1 MFFELIFVIAFRK
14 LFGVPDLTER
24 LFPAQVAVQSAQRIS
39 PAKTSLVN
47 DASQATATETGNGA
61 PHDTITETKKKV
73 KKVARKTSKKVKEH
87 PYAKELVAMEKKL
100 LDYFDNTEIWEKVFE
115 ETSPSLIEVY
125 QYKARPMCY
134 KVIAVMDNTAA
145 VTFDV
150 LSEITRRLEWDPLCV
165 EAKTVAEVSPGVKIQ
180 YVRTKSMWPTAS
192 RDTVVLGTVKDLGE
206 GRYMNVTTSVEHAL
220 MPERVKEK
228 FVRMETA
235 VAGQMVG
242 PEPGHP
248 DKCRL
253 IQILDTDLK
262 GWIPE
267 KLIQMGTYINLLT
280 PECRRSL
287 VRSKLTNVQICMAT
301 FCPALFPLVSTKAV
315 PEGMR
320 NVNKLLPTI
329 QPYHSSKVIER
340 VALARKE
347 AEAKEEQGVEV
358 QEDEQVHDLKSKRHS
373 ATLSSSTL
381 ADQLN
386 LNGAPHGLQN
396 GNAHNGANKA
406 VQWKR
411 SGTFR
416 AFWDGFKRN
425 LGYGGAPGKANKI
438 LVLTLVLAVLGPTLA
453 RFRRRR

>member
-1 MFFELIFVIAFRK
+1 MASQSPLAMLVLVTPYTILYLVNQLFLQGLLDKMHFVFFELIFVIAFRK

-24 LFPAQVAVQSAQRIS
+24 LFPAQIAIQSAQKIR

-47 DASQATATETGNGA
+47 DASRTAVTEIGNGT
-61 PHDTITETKKKV
+61 PHDTINETKKKV
-73 KKVARKTSKKVKEH
+73 KKVARKTPKKVKEH

-100 LDYFDNTEIWEKVFE
+100 VDYFDNTEIWEKVFE

-134 KVIAVMDNTAA
+134 KVIAVMDNTPA

-165 EAKTVAEVSPGVKIQ
+165 EAKTVAEISPGVKIQ
-180 YVRTKSMWPTAS
+180 YVRTKSVWPTAS

-242 PEPGHP
+242 PEPGQP
-248 DKCRL
+248 NKCRL
-253 IQILDTDLK
+253 IQVLDTDLK

-267 KLIQMGTYINLLT
+267 KLIQM
-280 PECRRSL
+280 
-287 VRSKLTNVQICMAT
+287 
-301 FCPALFPLVSTKAV
+301 VSTKAV

-320 NVNKLLPTI
+320 NVNKLLPSI
-329 QPYHSSKVIER
+329 QPYHVSKTIER

-358 QEDEQVHDLKSKRHS
+358 QEEEQVHNLKSKRHS
-373 ATLSSSTL
+373 TTLSSSTL

-386 LNGAPHGLQN
+386 PNEAPRGAQN
-396 GNAHNGANKA
+396 GNAHNGSNKA
-406 VQWKR
+406 VQRKR

-416 AFWDGFKRN
+416 VFWDSFKQN
-425 LGYGGAPGKANKI
+425 LGYGGAPGKANKV
-438 LVLTLVLAVLGPTLA
+438 LVLTLVFAVLGPTLA